1 MRGAFALALLGAIAC
16 GRDAPPLGGEPT
28 ADVQT
33 HDSAALVG
41 GDATTSAPRDLVHG
55 DGRSEPVVVTE
66 LPGLCREAC
75 DNALAI
81 TLAELPENTSAEMK
95 RDLERAVAR
104 DCAGRCLQRASLDS
118 ARCIARARTALEL
131 ASCP

>member
-1 MRGAFALALLGAIAC
+1 MKGAFALALLGAVAC
-16 GRDAPPLGGEPT
+16 GRDAPPLESEPT
-28 ADVQT
+28 ADVQI
-33 HDSAALVG
+33 HDSAALAG
-41 GDATTSAPRDLVHG
+41 DDATSRDLSHG

-81 TLAELPENTSAEMK
+81 TLAELPESTSAEMK

-104 DCAGRCLQRASLDS
+104 DCAGRCLQRASLAS